1 LHYRWSQDLQGQAAI
16 VTGGARGIG
25 RAICLELADHGA
37 NILAT
42 DLLENELHETAT
54 RVQAKGVKCLA
65 EVANVTEPASV
76 ERLVSLAVEKFG
88 KLDIMVNNA
97 GITRDTLVLSMSDEQ
112 WDVVLN
118 VNLRAVFLGTR
129 AAAKVMLR
137 QRSGRIINMASFSGL
152 AGNAG
157 QANYAASKAGVI
169 GLTKSVAKEVGK
181 RGVLCNAVA
190 PGFIETD
197 MTAVLPEKVKEV
209 ARQIIPLQ
217 RMGQA
222 EEVARVVAFLAGP
235 GANYIT
241 GQVLSVD
248 GGLHM

>member
-1 LHYRWSQDLQGQAAI
+1 MRDMQGQSAI
-16 VTGGARGIG
+16 VTGAARGIG
-25 RAICLELADHGA
+25 RAICLELAGHGA

-42 DLLENELHETAT
+42 DMLAEQLNETVA
-54 RVQAKGVKCLA
+54 LA
-65 EVANVTEPASV
+65 SKKDVICIGEVANITDPAAV
-76 ERLVSLAVEKFG
+76 ERLVELAVEKFG

-97 GITRDTLVLSMSDEQ
+97 GITRDTLILSMSDEQ
-112 WDVVLN
+112 WDAVLN

-152 AGNAG
+152 SGNAG

-197 MTAVLPEKVKEV
+197 MTAVLPEKVKEM

-217 RMGQA
+217 RMGKP
-222 EEVARVVAFLAGP
+222 EEVAQAVAFLAGP
-235 GANYIT
+235 SAAYLT